1 MNKIINLEI
10 FVGSFTNKQEANDW
24 VVSTFILSWIYE
36 VIALKKNFYGADQK
50 NSYYRKWAPQIGNAP
65 HFGQRGKQEIWDQ
78 VL

>member
-50 NSYYRKWAPQIGNAP
+50 NSYYRK
-65 HFGQRGKQEIWDQ
+65 
-78 VL
+78 